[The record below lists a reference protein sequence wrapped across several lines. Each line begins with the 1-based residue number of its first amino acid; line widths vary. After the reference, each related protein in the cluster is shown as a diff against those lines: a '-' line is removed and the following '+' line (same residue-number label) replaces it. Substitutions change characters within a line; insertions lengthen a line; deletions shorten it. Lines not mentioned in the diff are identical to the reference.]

1 MKPIVCITP
10 SFFQGPDKG
19 HQLINMKYAKMVRRG
34 GALPVMCDYP
44 SAPDEVSE
52 LLDECQGLLLT
63 GGYDIDPARY
73 GEERLACTNEPH
85 KDRDDSEFEL
95 VRQAIERDMPIL
107 AICRGI
113 QVLNVFFGGTLWQD
127 VKAQGVTDFNH
138 AQFETPEK
146 LVHTVELVE
155 GTPIQQAMGKTEIEV
170 NSCHHQ
176 AIKELASAFEVAGT
190 SPDGIVEAAWMP
202 SKRFVWGVQWHP
214 ESLFC
219 ACPEEQAL
227 ADAFVAACQAEA

>member
-10 SFFQGPDKG
+10 SLFQGPDKG
-19 HQLINMKYAKMVRRG
+19 HQLINMKYAKMVRRA

-44 SAPDEVSE
+44 SDPAEVSE
-52 LLDECQGLLLT
+52 LLDGCQGLLLT

-73 GEERLACTNEPH
+73 GEERLECTNEPH

-95 VRQAIERDMPIL
+95 VRQAVERDMPIF

-113 QVLNVFFGGTLWQD
+113 QVLNVAFGGMLWQD
-127 VKAQGVTDFNH
+127 VKVQGATDFNH

-146 LVHTVELVE
+146 LVHSVKLVE
-155 GTPIQQAMGKTEIEV
+155 GTPIQAAMGKTEIEV

-176 AIKELASAFEVAGT
+176 AIKELAPAFEVAGT
-190 SPDGIVEAAWMP
+190 SPDGIIEAAWMP
-202 SKRFVWGVQWHP
+202 EKRFVWGVQWHP

-219 ACPEEQAL
+219 TYPEEMAL
-227 ADAFVAACQAEA
+227 SDAFVAACEK